1 MGAGTFWIAAAGMAL
16 AVLAVLWA
24 ALRSGTTEALAEGG
38 EDQRVYRHQL
48 QEIDRDR
55 TRGLIAGDEA
65 DRLRAEVARR
75 LLEADRAPK
84 PPAGNPVAGRG
95 LAVAALVLAM
105 LAAGLVYN
113 RIGAPGYPDLP
124 LSDRLAMAE
133 ETYNAR
139 PTQDAA
145 EAAAPKAE
153 PPADVD
159 PTYLEMMDKLRAAVA
174 ARPTD
179 VQGLTLLASNE
190 AALGNYAAARKAQQG
205 LVAALGDKASAQ
217 DHAALAEAMI
227 MAADGLITKEAEAEL
242 VATLKLDPG
251 HGPARYYSGLMFA
264 QTGRPDRTFALWQP
278 LLDQSAPDDPWV
290 APIRAQLPGVADAAG
305 VNYELPAGPGP
316 TAADVAAAG
325 EMSAEDRQTM
335 IAGMVE
341 QLAARL
347 QADGGPVEDWAKL
360 VTSLAVLG
368 DASRSAETL
377 ATARQK
383 FADDTAALAVLDQAA
398 AQVAETAGATP

>member
-1 MGAGTFWIAAAGMAL
+1 MEAGRFWIAAAAMAL
-16 AVLAVLWA
+16 AVLAVLAA
-24 ALRSGTTEALAEGG
+24 ALRSGTRPAPAVGG

-55 TRGLIAGDEA
+55 QRGVIAGDEA
-65 DRLRAEVARR
+65 ERLRAEVARR

-84 PPAGNPVAGRG
+84 PQLANPVAGRG
-95 LAVAALVLAM
+95 LAAVVIVAAVLG
-105 LAAGLVYN
+105 AGLLYA

-124 LSDRLAMAE
+124 LSDRLALAE
-133 ETYNAR
+133 ASYNTR

-145 EAAAPKAE
+145 EAMAP
-153 PPADVD
+153 PPVAPSDVD

-174 ARPTD
+174 SRPTD
-179 VQGLTLLASNE
+179 VQGLTLLATNE
-190 AALGNYAAARKAQQG
+190 AALGNFAAARKAQQG
-205 LVAALGDKASAQ
+205 LVAAMGDKATAQ

-227 MAADGLITKEAEAEL
+227 QAAAGIITKDAEAEL

-278 LLDQSAPDDPWV
+278 LLEQSAPGDPWV

-305 VNYELPAGPGP
+305 VNYELPDAPGP
-316 TAADVAAAG
+316 EATGPDAAAVAAAG
-325 EMSAEDRQTM
+325 EMNADDRQAM

-347 QADGGPVEDWAKL
+347 DAEGGPVADWAKL

-368 DASRSAETL
+368 DTARSAETL
-377 ATARQK
+377 ATAREK
-383 FADDTAALAVLDQAA
+383 FVGDTAALAVLDQAA
-398 AQVAETAGATP
+398 AQAAP